1 MTGLDPGR
9 DRARDPGWRERAA
22 AQGAA
27 YGGVV
32 SDGPVGAAA
41 GVDPLKL
48 CVFTTVALLGWLLGP
63 WAVLV
68 FATLAFTAY
77 LKARRGGLLRS
88 KCLLRDTRLVLAW
101 LGLLVVV
108 AVAAIAWDVAQLL
121 DAAVTTTSGRGPE
134 SIRVRLRTAVVRR
147 RVLGASRWARRSESA
162 EVHPLRAASYMGGR
176 GIPEQYGSVARL
188 RRSLGVSSAR

>member
-1 MTGLDPGR
+1 MRRTAARSTAGAR
-9 DRARDPGWRERAA
+9 RAER
-22 AQGAA
+22 
-27 YGGVV
+27 
-32 SDGPVGAAA
+32 

-77 LKARRGGLLRS
+77 SKARRGGLLRS

-108 AVAAIAWDVAQLL
+108 AVVAIAWDVAHCSEIPRPGRS
-121 DAAVTTTSGRGPE
+121 AAVGATRPPRPVVVQFFARAAGPPAGERRGPPAP
-134 SIRVRLRTAVVRR
+134 SRL
-147 RVLGASRWARRSESA
+147 
-162 EVHPLRAASYMGGR
+162 VHGWTWDTRA
-176 GIPEQYGSVARL
+176 ARL
-188 RRSLGVSSAR
+188 RQALAPSAAALG